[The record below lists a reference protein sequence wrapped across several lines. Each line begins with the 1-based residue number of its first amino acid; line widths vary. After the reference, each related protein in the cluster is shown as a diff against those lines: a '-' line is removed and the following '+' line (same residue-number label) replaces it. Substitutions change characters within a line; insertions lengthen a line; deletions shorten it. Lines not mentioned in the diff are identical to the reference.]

1 MPDDG
6 STGMFGVVVG
16 LAIVLAQGL
25 VEVTKALVRR
35 NGKRNGKQQQYTGLS
50 PQQDRQ
56 LDRLFESHEG
66 HGAIRPDGTRRWWFP
81 DKLLTTQDKIL
92 GELRSMNGHL
102 QELLPKERRK

>member
-1 MPDDG
+1 
-6 STGMFGVVVG
+6 MFGLVVG

-25 VEVTKALVRR
+25 VEVTKALLRR
-35 NGKRNGKQQQYTGLS
+35 NGKRNGKPVSGLS

-66 HGAIRPDGTRRWWFP
+66 NAAIRPDGTRRWWFP

-92 GELRSMNGHL
+92 GELRSMNGYL
-102 QELLPKERRK
+102 QELLPKDRRK